1 MLPPKIEIP
10 EQMRDAA
17 DKSVS
22 QARKAV
28 EQLLDAT
35 QKALASAEGAA
46 KSKGV
51 KVDEGAGDLSRETLA
66 FAEQNIATSFD
77 LAQRL
82 VQARTIEEMTALQQE
97 FLRRQMAAAV
107 EQGQTLGEMA
117 KRVAGD
123 AMPKA
128 GKKPGK

>member
-10 EQMRDAA
+10 EQMRVAA

-35 QKALASAEGAA
+35 QKALASAEGSA

>member
-1 MLPPKIEIP
+1 MLPPKLEVP

-22 QARKAV
+22 KARKAV
-28 EQLLDAT
+28 ETLLDAT

-46 KSKGV
+46 KAKGV
-51 KVDEGAGDLSRETLA
+51 PVDEGAGDLSRETLA

-97 FLRRQMAAAV
+97 FLRRQMEAAV
-107 EQGQTLGEMA
+107 EQGKVLGDMA
-117 KRVAGD
+117 KRAAGGAARKGD
-123 AMPKA
+123 
-128 GKKPGK
+128 KKPGK

>member
-1 MLPPKIEIP
+1 MLPPKFEIP

-35 QKALASAEGAA
+35 QKALAAAEGSA

-97 FLRRQMAAAV
+97 FLRRQTAAAV
-107 EQGQTLGEMA
+107 EQGQALGDMA
-117 KRVAGD
+117 KR
-123 AMPKA
+123 AMPK
-128 GKKPGK
+128 PGKESGK